1 MKLTNETIS
10 VLKNFSTIN
19 ANLMVKAGSSL
30 STMSAMKNIV
40 AKADVTEE
48 FPSDFAIY
56 DLNEFLSALSLFGKP
71 DLDFN
76 NEFVNITEEGTAKL
90 MKYWFS
96 DPSVVTTP
104 SKEISMPSTE
114 VNFSLSSDTLNEITK
129 AAAVIGAPDMSLVG
143 TGMGA
148 KLMVTDKKNTTANA
162 FETSVDVGDV
172 AANHGAE
179 FKFWFKVENLKL
191 IPGTYEV
198 QISSKKI
205 SHFTNISKI
214 GTGYVQYWIALEP
227 ESSYIPRLDDT
238 NFNG

>member
-1 MKLTNETIS
+1 MKLSNETIS

-71 DLDFN
+71 NLEFDNDF
-76 NEFVNITEEGTAKL
+76 VIITEEGTSKSL
-90 MKYWFS
+90 KYWFS

-114 VNFSLSSDTLNEITK
+114 LTFNLSSDTLNEITK
-129 AAAVIGAPDMSLVG
+129 AAAVIGVPDMALSG
-143 TGMGA
+143 G
-148 KLMVTDKKNTTANA
+148 KLMVTDKKNSTANA
-162 FETSVDVGDV
+162 YETSLDVGNVDAV
-172 AANHGAE
+172 Y
-179 FKFWFKVENLKL
+179 KFWFKVENLKL
-191 IPGTYEV
+191 MQGAYDVEV
-198 QISSKKI
+198 SSKKI
-205 SHFTNISKI
+205 SHFTNTKL
-214 GTGYVQYWIALEP
+214 GVQYWIALEP
-227 ESSYIPRLDDT
+227 ESKYND
-238 NFNG
+238 